1 MDLFF
6 GAAEQSTQGADDQFC
21 EQDDDHDEDHSE
33 NSRYVRMSRCQPGE
47 TDGYDI
53 FSETE
58 ADV

>member
-1 MDLFF
+1 MNLSFS
-6 GAAEQSTQGADDQFC
+6 AAEQSAQGADNQLG
-21 EQDDDHDEDHSE
+21 EQHDDHDEGHSE